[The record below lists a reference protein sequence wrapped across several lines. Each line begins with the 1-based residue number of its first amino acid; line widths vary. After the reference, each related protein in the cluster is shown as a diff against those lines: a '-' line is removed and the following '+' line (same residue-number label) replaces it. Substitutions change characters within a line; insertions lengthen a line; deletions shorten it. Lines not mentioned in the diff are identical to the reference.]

1 MSKRLSPLLS
11 DRRGYVMLVALL
23 LMGIIGIIGA
33 STLSAA
39 GIDHRI
45 AHHNQKYMMLITTS
59 HAGADHA
66 RLKLTVDSTMPASEI
81 DTGWLTKSEGDNQF
95 DGIGFDQNLGVYW
108 VDAIFE
114 KFKAGVREQ
123 ISEAD
128 SATHYDLGVA
138 YKEMGLVADAVQE
151 LELAARDAAR
161 ECMCWAMIGVVR
173 MEQGQ
178 FGEAVAAY
186 EQGLRAANRT
196 PDQTATLLYDL
207 AAALELTGD
216 TAAARARLEEL
227 VRLDSGYRDAA
238 TRLAALRAS

>member
-66 RLKLTVDSTMPASEI
+66 RLKLT
-81 DTGWLTKSEGDNQF
+81 GWLTKSEGDNQF

-114 KFKAGVREQ
+114 KCGNPPPGYSTEQ
-123 ISEAD
+123 GNQGFHSDYWAMWAYARQVDGSGTNQNQTITTSV
-128 SATHYDLGVA
+128 ATHR
-138 YKEMGLVADAVQE
+138 K
-151 LELAARDAAR
+151 LE
-161 ECMCWAMIGVVR
+161 
-173 MEQGQ
+173 
-178 FGEAVAAY
+178 
-186 EQGLRAANRT
+186 
-196 PDQTATLLYDL
+196 
-207 AAALELTGD
+207 
-216 TAAARARLEEL
+216 
-227 VRLDSGYRDAA
+227 SGPCKFR
-238 TRLAALRAS
+238 